1 MYRYEQNNSGYS
13 GQSYDRN
20 IYEANLSTV
29 NKLQR
34 DFWNA
39 KQVLRKK
46 LGKKDEECVIESDS
60 DIDAKLDLFNCVQK
74 TCNDLV
80 KLIEKYQNCICNLS
94 RDESAM
100 GRFLKEQ
107 GTMDKTPAGKLMCA
121 MGKAQCM
128 NSQQRLDIRNSL
140 SRLHHNVETFTCR
153 AVADCMITIKNMED
167 FRIKYRASLRW
178 MQENAKKLDPEDHK
192 KLEKFRKVQ
201 TEVRLNKKKYD
212 QLKWAVCQKVDL
224 LCASRTN
231 LFSNVLVPYQNDLAV
246 FWKTSTQVLAT
257 VLESIKD
264 HKHYEFKLLKD
275 LNPLKDNNE
284 EAENNDENSDDK
296 LICLDERVD
305 SQKLD
310 ESNLPKKETDK
321 KYGNFLI
328 DFDVSDDEDEVIDK
342 AALEG
347 GATDATNVFDG
358 LMDTSN
364 DNFGGDFDKQ
374 WDAVFGEVRDEK
386 AESGE
391 MNLIGDQAHQQTC
404 GEGESKEVEGYM
416 PSQLLD
422 LMDFNRNDAEDQS
435 VVTGNNQDILM
446 DMSPFKDQQQML
458 NGMLPPSYN
467 DSTNTTGSME
477 PNSMKS
483 NKNKSSA
490 NKSSWYD
497 LFAELDPLQ
506 NPDQL
511 DMKNKD
517 ESKDNG
523 AC

>member
-94 RDESAM
+94 RDESSM

-153 AVADCMITIKNMED
+153 AVADCMLTIKNMED

-231 LFSNVLVPYQNDLAV
+231 LFSNVLVPYQKDLTV
-246 FWKTSTQVLAT
+246 YWKTSTQVLGG

-284 EAENNDENSDDK
+284 EAENNNENSDDK
-296 LICLDERVD
+296 LICLDEKVD

-310 ESNLPKKETDK
+310 ELNLQNK
-321 KYGNFLI
+321 
-328 DFDVSDDEDEVIDK
+328 DDEDEVIDK

-347 GATDATNVFDG
+347 GVTDATNVFDG

-374 WDAVFGEVRDEK
+374 WDAVFGEMKDDK
-386 AESGE
+386 AGDGSGE
-391 MNLIGDQAHQQTC
+391 VSLMGDESAVEQATC
-404 GEGESKEVEGYM
+404 GEGEAPSKEGYM

-422 LMDFNRNDAEDQS
+422 LMDFNRHDVEAQS
-435 VVTGNNQDILM
+435 GVVDTGNNQDILM
-446 DMSPFKDQQQML
+446 NMSPLRDQQQML

-467 DSTNTTGSME
+467 DSTNITGSMK
-477 PNSMKS
+477 PSSMKS

-511 DMKNKD
+511 DMKNED
-517 ESKDNG
+517 ENKDNG

>member
-1 MYRYEQNNSGYS
+1 MYRYDQSNSGYS

-46 LGKKDEECVIESDS
+46 LGKKDEECVVESDS
-60 DIDAKLDLFNCVQK
+60 DIDAKLDLFNCVEK

-80 KLIEKYQNCICNLS
+80 KLIDKYQNCICNLS

-107 GTMDKTPAGKLMCA
+107 GVLDKTPAGKLMSA
-121 MGKAQCM
+121 MGKAQCI

-140 SRLHHNVETFTCR
+140 SRLHHDVETFTCR
-153 AVADCMITIKNMED
+153 AVADCLLTIKNMED

-178 MQENAKKLDPEDHK
+178 MQENAKKLDPEDIR

-246 FWKTSTQVLAT
+246 YWKTSTQVLAG
-257 VLESIKD
+257 VLENIKG

-275 LNPLKDNNE
+275 LNPLKAVNE
-284 EAENNDENSDDK
+284 ETEDKHETSDDK
-296 LICLDERVD
+296 LICLEEKVE
-305 SQKLD
+305 SQ
-310 ESNLPKKETDK
+310 NLN
-321 KYGNFLI
+321 GI
-328 DFDVSDDEDEVIDK
+328 DLQNNDGENEIIDN
-342 AALEG
+342 ASLEEKNNG
-347 GATDATNVFDG
+347 VNNVFDG
-358 LMDTSN
+358 LMDSSN

-374 WDAVFGEVRDEK
+374 WDAVFGEIKDDEK
-386 AESGE
+386 IDDTSKLGELNLAEDTSDDRTPSKTTRGE
-391 MNLIGDQAHQQTC
+391 DEII
-404 GEGESKEVEGYM
+404 SKGVEGYM

-422 LMDFNRNDAEDQS
+422 LMSFNRNDLMTESNTARE
-435 VVTGNNQDILM
+435 GNTQDFLM
-446 DMSPFKDQQQML
+446 NMTSSRDQQQVL
-458 NGMLPPSYN
+458 NGMLPPSYD
-467 DSTNTTGSME
+467 DSTMTGSSME
-477 PNSMKS
+477 INSL
-483 NKNKSSA
+483 NSSKR
-490 NKSSWYD
+490 NLSTEKTCWYD

-511 DMKNKD
+511 DMKNKP
-517 ESKDNG
+517 ENKDNG